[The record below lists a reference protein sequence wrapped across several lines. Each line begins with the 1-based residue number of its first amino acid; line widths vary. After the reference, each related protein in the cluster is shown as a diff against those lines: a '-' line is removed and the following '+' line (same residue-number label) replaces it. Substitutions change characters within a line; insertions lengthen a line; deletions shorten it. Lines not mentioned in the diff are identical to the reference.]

1 MARSAADKAA
11 AFVIAWPPRDG
22 PRGLARHAMV
32 RVEGDRPFPYVP
44 PDALNDQVFD
54 VSMFHVIKKS
64 GADRIVPPSN
74 VGNCGYRSGLP
85 PIA

>member
-1 MARSAADKAA
+1 MLRQPSSLVWSRPGTNRNFLATSARSMARSAADKAA

-54 VSMFHVIKKS
+54 VSMFHVI
-64 GADRIVPPSN
+64 
-74 VGNCGYRSGLP
+74 
-85 PIA
+85 